1 MLSILS
7 YSLPENPDS
16 HKFEIS
22 VIITSIIY
30 VIIHYF
36 IFKSSISFIQR
47 FKYVF
52 YGFVL
57 VDIIVALKHYNSL
70 FKVVEVVEEVKETPK
85 SFIPPQPAF
94 IIEKPYLDTNDVHQQ
109 QYIPIGQSEIEKAMS
124 AINGANVSLH
134 PAVSF
139 INQPLSPITNDSS
152 NESSNVAANIDSREK
167 DMKMEAMNEILNNK
181 KKQEIIN
188 EVQNQIVNQEIN
200 KLKETFIIKNK
211 EDVKEDNNENVVNK
225 EDVNKEN
232 DKDDE
237 NVIEKENV
245 IDNDKDEIQIEP
257 IEELT
262 DSDEE

>member
-57 VDIIVALKHYNSL
+57 VDIIIALKHYNSL
-70 FKVVEVVEEVKETPK
+70 FKVVEIFEEVKETPK

-94 IIEKPYLDTNDVHQQ
+94 IIEKPYLDNDVHQQ

-124 AINGANVSLH
+124 AMNGANVSLH
-134 PAVSF
+134 PTVSF

-167 DMKMEAMNEILNNK
+167 DMKMEAMNEILTNK

-188 EVQNQIVNQEIN
+188 EVQNQVVNQEIN
-200 KLKETFIIKNK
+200 KLKETFVIKNE
-211 EDVKEDNNENVVNK
+211 EDVKNNETKDEEKNEDNVEESDNE
-225 EDVNKEN
+225 EDE
-232 DKDDE
+232 DE
-237 NVIEKENV
+237 
-245 IDNDKDEIQIEP
+245 EIKIKP
-257 IEELT
+257 IEELS

>member
-7 YSLPENPDS
+7 FSLPENPDL

-70 FKVVEVVEEVKETPK
+70 FKPIEIFEEVKETPK
-85 SFIPPQPAF
+85 SFIPPQPTYF
-94 IIEKPYLDTNDVHQQ
+94 IEKPYLDTNDVHQQ

-124 AINGANVSLH
+124 AMSAVNGANVSLH

-139 INQPLSPITNDSS
+139 INQPLSPITND
-152 NESSNVAANIDSREK
+152 SSNVAANIDSREK

-200 KLKETFIIKNK
+200 KLKETFIIKN
-211 EDVKEDNNENVVNK
+211 EEDNKENVVNK
-225 EDVNKEN
+225 EDVINKEN

-245 IDNDKDEIQIEP
+245 NNNDKDEIQIEP